1 MIEFQLQELQ
11 GKLSATLTGGDASIH
26 SVSTDSRKLQ
36 PGDLF
41 VALHGPSFD
50 GHDYVQAA
58 AERQASAALVSRPVA
73 APIPCLQVVDT
84 RLALGQL
91 AAQWRD
97 RASARLVAVTGSN
110 GKTTVKEMLAAILGQ
125 QGSVL
130 ATLGNL
136 NNDIGLPL
144 TLTRLQDEDFAVV
157 ELGANH
163 AGEIDYLSR
172 IARPEVAVLNN
183 AGRAHL
189 EGFGSLQGIA
199 RAKLEIING
208 LAKDGVF
215 VFNADDKFADM
226 WRQAAS
232 DYRQLTFGV
241 QQPADVSSEPRG
253 MRVKW
258 SEQGFSSEFM
268 VKTPAGD
275 LQLNLQLAGEHNR
288 LNALAAVAAA
298 QVFGADRA
306 SIMTGLAQLRPVP
319 GRLCLMRGC
328 QGARL
333 VDDSYNANPDSV
345 SVAIEVLA
353 SAPGR
358 RSLVLGDLAELG
370 PEQAALHA
378 EIGEQARPAGI
389 DQLFTCGVLSEAA
402 SNRFGRGARHFS
414 GVEQLTDAL
423 QQYMGADESVLI
435 KGSRAAAMD
444 KVVACLAAGGSA
456 C

>member
-1 MIEFQLQELQ
+1 MVEFQLQELAER
-11 GKLSATLTGGDASIH
+11 LDARLTGENLRIH
-26 SVSTDSRKLQ
+26 SVSTDSRSLQ

-41 VALHGPSFD
+41 VALQGPSFD
-50 GHDYVQAA
+50 GHDYMQAA
-58 AERQASAALVSRPVA
+58 AERQAGAAMISRPVTA
-73 APIPCLQVVDT
+73 SLPCLQVTDT

-91 AAQWRD
+91 AALWRD
-97 RASARLVAVTGSN
+97 RAAARVVAVTGSN
-110 GKTTVKEMLAAILGQ
+110 GKTTVKEMLAAILAQ
-125 QGSVL
+125 QGPVL

-144 TLTRLQDEDFAVV
+144 TLTRLQDEGFAVV

-163 AGEIDYLSR
+163 PGEIDYLSR
-172 IARPEVAVLNN
+172 IAQPDVAVLNN

-189 EGFGSLQGIA
+189 QGFGSLEGVA
-199 RAKLEIING
+199 RSKLEIING
-208 LAKDGVF
+208 LAVDGVF
-215 VFNADDKFADM
+215 VFNADDKFAEM
-226 WRQAAS
+226 WRRAAG

-241 QQPADVSSEPRG
+241 QQPADVSSVSRS

-258 SEQGFSSEFM
+258 YEHGFSSEFE
-268 VKTPAGD
+268 VNTAAGV
-275 LQLNLQLAGEHNR
+275 LQLNLQLVGEHNR

-298 QVFGADRA
+298 QVLGADEP
-306 SIMTGLAQLRPVP
+306 SIVEGLSSVQPVP
-319 GRLCLMRGC
+319 GRLCLTQGC
-328 QGARL
+328 HGARL

-345 SVAIEVLA
+345 SVAIQVLA

-370 PEQAALHA
+370 PDQVALHT
-378 EIGEQARPAGI
+378 EIGERAKAAGI

-402 SNRFGRGARHFS
+402 SRSFGKGARHFADAD
-414 GVEQLTDAL
+414 QLTDSL
-423 QQYMGADESVLI
+423 QQQMSAEDSLLI

-444 KVVACLAAGGSA
+444 QVVTSLTAGAGS

>member
-1 MIEFQLQELQ
+1 MVEFQLQELVDRLNA
-11 GKLSATLTGGDASIH
+11 GLLGENVGIR
-26 SVSTDSRKLQ
+26 SVSTDSRSLQ

-41 VALHGPSFD
+41 VALQGPSFD

-58 AERQASAALVSRPVA
+58 VERRAGAAMISRPVSTSL
-73 APIPCLQVVDT
+73 PCLQVTDT

-91 AAQWRD
+91 AAMWRE
-97 RASARLVAVTGSN
+97 RAAARVVAVTGSN
-110 GKTTVKEMLAAILGQ
+110 GKTTVKEMLAAILAQ

-144 TLTRLQDEDFAVV
+144 TLTRLQEEEFAVV

-163 AGEIDYLSR
+163 PGEIDYLSR
-172 IARPEVAVLNN
+172 IAQPDVAVLNN

-189 EGFGSLQGIA
+189 QGFGSLEGVA

-208 LAKDGVF
+208 LAQDGVF
-215 VFNADDKFADM
+215 VFNADDKFAEL
-226 WRQAAS
+226 WRQAAT

-241 QQPADVSSEPRG
+241 QQAADVSSDPQG
-253 MRVKW
+253 MRVTW
-258 SEQGFSSEFM
+258 SEHGFSSEFE
-268 VKTPAGD
+268 VNTPAGV
-275 LQLNLQLAGEHNR
+275 LQLNLQLVGEHNR

-298 QVFGADRA
+298 QVFGADESA
-306 SIMTGLAQLRPVP
+306 IVDGLSGLQPVP
-319 GRLCLMRGC
+319 GRLCLTQGC
-328 QGARL
+328 HGARL

-345 SVAIEVLA
+345 SVAIQVLA

-370 PEQAALHA
+370 PDQQALHT
-378 EIGEQARPAGI
+378 EIGERAKAAGI

-402 SNRFGRGARHFS
+402 SRSFGKGARHFADS
-414 GVEQLTDAL
+414 DQLTDAL
-423 QQYMGADESVLI
+423 LQDLSAEDSMLI

-444 KVVACLAAGGSA
+444 QVVSSLTAGAGAC
-456 C
+456 

>member
-1 MIEFQLQELQ
+1 MVEFQLQELA
-11 GKLSATLTGGDASIH
+11 GMLKATHTGENVSIR
-26 SVSTDSRKLQ
+26 SVSTDSRSLR
-36 PGDLF
+36 PGDMF

-50 GHDYVQAA
+50 GHHYVRTA
-58 AERQASAALVSRPVA
+58 AERQASAALISMPVA
-73 APIPCLQVVDT
+73 TSMPCLQVADT

-91 AAQWRD
+91 AARWRG
-97 RASARLVAVTGSN
+97 RAVARVIAVTGSN
-110 GKTTVKEMLAAILGQ
+110 GKTTVKEMLAAILAQ

-172 IARPEVAVLNN
+172 MARPDVAVLNN

-189 EGFGSLQGIA
+189 EGFGSVEGVA
-199 RAKLEIING
+199 RAKLEIVNG
-208 LAKDGVF
+208 LAEDGVF
-215 VFNADDKFADM
+215 IFNADDNFAEL

-232 DYRQLTFGV
+232 DYRQLSFGV
-241 QQPADVSSEPRG
+241 QQSADVSSEPGG
-253 MRVKW
+253 MLVKW
-258 SEQGFSSEFM
+258 HEHGFSSEFE
-268 VKTPAGD
+268 VHTPAGV
-275 LQLNLQLAGEHNR
+275 LQVNMQLVGEHNR

-298 QVFGADRA
+298 QVFGVDES
-306 SIMTGLAQLRPVP
+306 SITAGLSGLQSVP
-319 GRLCLMRGC
+319 GRLCLTSGC
-328 QGARL
+328 YGARL
-333 VDDSYNANPDSV
+333 IDDSYNANPDSV

-370 PEQAALHA
+370 PEQVALHTQ
-378 EIGEQARPAGI
+378 IGEQAKAAGI
-389 DQLFTCGVLSEAA
+389 DQLFTCGQLSQAA
-402 SNRFGRGARHFS
+402 SSSFGRGARHFPDT
-414 GVEQLTDAL
+414 EQLVDAL
-423 QQYMGADESVLI
+423 QQYMGAEDSVLI

-444 KVVACLAAGGSA
+444 QVVSRLSAGGSA